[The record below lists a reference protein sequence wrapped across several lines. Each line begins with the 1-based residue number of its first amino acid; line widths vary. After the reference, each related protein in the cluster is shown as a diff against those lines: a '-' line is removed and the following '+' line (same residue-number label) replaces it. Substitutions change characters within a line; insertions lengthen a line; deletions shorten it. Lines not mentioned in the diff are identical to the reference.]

1 MEEGKVSFNRQTCY
15 DVLRIL
21 LVILVVI
28 GHATYYDII
37 TPFGGIQ
44 YGMLMKESGIQDTA
58 FHVLMSEITNFI
70 YTFHMPAFIA
80 LSGSLFALGKKIGFK
95 DFIIKKAKRLMIPFF
110 IVWLLWNIPI
120 KYMTEYYSGVTAY
133 QVFEQM
139 LFPSC
144 VYL

>member
-1 MEEGKVSFNRQTCY
+1 MEEGKVSFNRQTDRQTCY
-15 DVLRIL
+15 DVLRTI

-80 LSGSLFALGKKIGFK
+80 LSGSLFALGKRMSFK
-95 DFIIKKAKRLMIPFF
+95 DVIVKKQRG
-110 IVWLLWNIPI
+110 
-120 KYMTEYYSGVTAY
+120 Y
-133 QVFEQM
+133 
-139 LFPSC
+139 
-144 VYL
+144 